1 MILTFVAAE
10 EGEAMPGTW
19 DVETYRARTQK
30 WRTEAETLPPGKE
43 RDACM
48 VLAQGY
54 ANLATL
60 IEKENEGRS
69 GGNNGWGVARATGAF
84 GLRCG

>member
-1 MILTFVAAE
+1 
-10 EGEAMPGTW
+10 MPGTW
-19 DVETYRARTQK
+19 DAETYRARTQK

-43 RDACM
+43 RDTCM

-60 IEKENEGRS
+60 IEQE
-69 GGNNGWGVARATGAF
+69 VARLCTTGGF
-84 GLRCG
+84 GQGCD